1 MPKKGLK
8 SVDIVEQKEDK
19 EITDSLPTV
28 RKKVTYIDRKRV
40 LAMKKLNTANT
51 EIAKELGIHHKTVGR
66 LVRDFQE
73 KGLLESN
80 EPADRIEAPTQEE
93 PEEEPAQ
100 TGGKKMDLK
109 INPKDEPI
117 KGKAYVSLDT
127 DTMKVIED
135 LIKQGIAVD
144 VSDAIRKSA
153 KVTMFASKSGMQ
165 ETPIEKAEKQSSV
178 SDMMAPLKEMSEVQ
192 KVQAT
197 MKAMNKMFSDDEGF
211 SLKDLMMYKTLM
223 REDMRP
229 APGID
234 PNLLALLKG
243 DSGNSQIMALQN
255 QLNQLQMQ
263 LQNRGNQIDPNM
275 LIALAG
281 NKNLPELL
289 GIVEKQRT
297 ERDTFNKEMQFELEK
312 MRQDNMKATQEFYKS
327 ELEKVKEMVRTAG
340 ERQGLEKNVT
350 EKLVGVVSDKIARD
364 LEKGITGE
372 KSGIDVGDLL
382 KSYAP
387 TINAVAQETARAQM
401 DRSRYNQALQDAQR
415 QQQQAQNQRVPDAM
429 KMATPE
435 ERKAFDDLARKPTT
449 DFSPFPGEQQN
460 KPNFK
465 QGSYFP
471 GEEPQ

>member
-1 MPKKGLK
+1 MPKG
-8 SVDIVEQKEDK
+8 
-19 EITDSLPTV
+19 
-28 RKKVTYIDRKRV
+28 
-40 LAMKKLNTANT
+40 MKKAVDVPNKVLRGPGIRLGSDDRQQI
-51 EIAKELGIHHKTVGR
+51 IAKKKLDTPNRRIAEELNVNEDTVGKWVKR
-66 LVRDFQE
+66 FRE
-73 KGLLESN
+73 KGLIEN
-80 EPADRIEAPTQEE
+80 EPGKAEAPIVK
-93 PEEEPAQ
+93 EEEKKE
-100 TGGKKMDLK
+100 GGNKMVQGRLLAGGQESGDFK
-109 INPKDEPI
+109 SSVQVN
-117 KGKAYVSLDT
+117 LDS
-127 DTMKVIED
+127 DTMNALEQMVK
-135 LIKQGIAVD
+135 LGIAANVN
-144 VSDAIRKSA
+144 DAIAKSA
-153 KVTMFASKSGMQ
+153 KVTLFTAKGSGQ
-165 ETPIEKAEKQSSV
+165 QNIVEKEEKQSSV

-223 REDMRP
+223 REDTKP

-234 PNLLALLKG
+234 PNILALVKG
-243 DSGNSQIMALQN
+243 DSGNSQLMALQN

-263 LQNRGNQIDPNM
+263 LVQSQNKGGQIDPNM

-312 MRQDNMKATQEFYKS
+312 MRQDNMKATQEFYRS

-364 LEKGITGE
+364 LEKGIVGE

-401 DRSRYNQALQDAQR
+401 DRSRYNQALQEAQR
-415 QQQQAQNQRVPDAM
+415 QQQAQRVPDAM
-429 KMATPE
+429 KQATPE

-449 DFSPFPGEQQN
+449 DFGPFPGEQSS

-465 QGSYFP
+465 KDSYFP